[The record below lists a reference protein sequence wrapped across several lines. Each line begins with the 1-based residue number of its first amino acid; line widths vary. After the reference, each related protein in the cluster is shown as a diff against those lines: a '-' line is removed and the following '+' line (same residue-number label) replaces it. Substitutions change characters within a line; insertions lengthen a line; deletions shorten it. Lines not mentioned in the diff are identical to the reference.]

1 MLINLGKNV
10 QRSIRTRGGMKKRDE
25 LQSDLGKKLECNACK
40 NDIRAEVLNVVTQT
54 STILN
59 YFFSSFNHWLIQPT
73 TFSRF

>member
-54 STILN
+54 STI
-59 YFFSSFNHWLIQPT
+59 
-73 TFSRF
+73 